1 MESFLRRRDLPV
13 QCARMS
19 STHDDEPLLKTVVPA
34 TLHHA
39 TARALL
45 LNTSSSLEESSL
57 AQLRQQGMRDVFAVG
72 PLHALSPAPAS
83 ATSLWAQ
90 DGGVAAWLDARG
102 DRSVAYVS
110 LGSLAVFSSR
120 DQFHEF
126 LAGLVASGYAFL
138 WVLRPDMVDTIQD
151 AALREAVAAVGQ
163 DRARVVPWVAQR
175 DVLRHRAVGCFLT
188 HSGWNSTLEGAAEGR
203 AMVCWP
209 FFADQQVNSRF
220 VAAVWGNGLDMK
232 DVTDRA
238 VVERMVREAM
248 ESDQVR
254 AAATDVARRL
264 REDVADGGASAKE
277 FQRLV
282 AFIRELSVCP
292 QRKRPGLSS

>member
-1 MESFLRRRDLPV
+1 
-13 QCARMS
+13 
-19 STHDDEPLLKTVVPA
+19 
-34 TLHHA
+34 
-39 TARALL
+39 
-45 LNTSSSLEESSL
+45 
-57 AQLRQQGMRDVFAVG
+57 MRDVFAVG

-90 DGGVAAWLDARG
+90 DGG
-102 DRSVAYVS
+102 
-110 LGSLAVFSSR
+110 
-120 DQFHEF
+120 FHEF

-188 HSGWNSTLEGAAEGR
+188 HSGWNSTLEGAAEGVP
-203 AMVCWP
+203 MVCWP